1 MKTIK
6 NLKLFNYKLYFI
18 LILTLLLP
26 TLYTTLRINFLGDL
40 PSDYGVNIASQ
51 LSWINLIFESMQE
64 ALILPLFFI
73 IGKSLYNKIELR
85 NKIKTGLLTSF
96 IVYLSVS
103 ILIFFNL
110 DTLLKF
116 MSQKEILIE
125 KSMVYIRLELIA
137 IIISILYK
145 FISVLFISMNKIKDL
160 IILLFFQLTL
170 TILCDTFLVSSLS
183 FSKNIG
189 VNGIA
194 ISNMI
199 TNAILFIVGL
209 VLLNKNG
216 LNIFSRERLSFLWLK
231 EWFKIGS
238 LSGIESIVRNLAF
251 FIMILKMI
259 NMVERQGDFWIANS
273 FIWGWLLLPILALGN
288 FIKKDVAENNDNF
301 NKNLYTY
308 FYITFI
314 ILAIWLITIPIWRI
328 FLNKVMNVQ
337 EPQGVLNIIMVS
349 LIFYIIFAL
358 NNVIDSIFYGLGRTD
373 LMLKQSLIVNIG
385 FYGIMFILFKFKY
398 FIPTIDKVVLMF
410 GFGILFDSLITFY
423 LFIKLRKTNKLIQ
436 VMG

>member
-1 MKTIK
+1 MKNIK
-6 NLKLFNYKLYFI
+6 NLKLFNYKLYFT

-26 TLYTTLRINFLGDL
+26 TLYTTLRIYFLGNL

-51 LSWINLIFESMQE
+51 LSWVNLIFESMQE

-73 IGKSLYNKIELR
+73 IGKSLYNRVELK

-96 IVYLSVS
+96 IVYLGIS

-110 DTLLKF
+110 DILLKF
-116 MSQKEILIE
+116 MSQKEVLIE
-125 KSMVYIRLELIA
+125 KSLIYIRLELIA

-160 IILLFFQLTL
+160 IILLFFQLIL

-183 FSKNIG
+183 FSENIG

-194 ISNMI
+194 ISNII
-199 TNAILFIVGL
+199 TNTILFIVGL
-209 VLLNKNG
+209 ILLNKND

-259 NMVERQGDFWIANS
+259 NIVERQGDFWVANS
-273 FIWGWLLLPILALGN
+273 FIWGWLLLPILALGS
-288 FIKKDVAENNDNF
+288 FIKKDVAENNENF
-301 NKNLYTY
+301 NTNLSTY
-308 FYITFI
+308 FSITFI
-314 ILAIWLITIPIWRI
+314 ILAVWLITIPFWRV

-337 EPQGVLNIIMVS
+337 EPQGVLNIILVS

-385 FYGIMFILFKFKY
+385 FYGIMFILFKLNY
-398 FIPTIDKVVLMF
+398 FNPTIDKVVLMF

-423 LFIKLRKTNKLIQ
+423 LFIKLKRNNQLIQ
-436 VMG
+436 ITT